1 MTADTITKYQCNGIK
16 DIGTFGKCNETDPT
30 KFVKGSTTKCL
41 ECHSAYHRARYY
53 ANKMGKKVSE
63 IEVTGEPYKAKVV
76 IKGNGKTKTDGKK
89 SDDEK
94 TDSDDGKIGK
104 KDRKIAKLE
113 KDLEKANNAI
123 ALLTDRLEQ
132 IAISSDLTFFELN
145 NISDEE

>member
-1 MTADTITKYQCNGIK
+1 MIADTSKYQCNGIK
-16 DIGTFGKCNETDPT
+16 DIGTFGKCNETDPS

-76 IKGNGKTKTDGKK
+76 IKDDGKTKTNEKK
-89 SDDEK
+89 FDEK
-94 TDSDDGKIGK
+94 TDRDDGKIGK
-104 KDRKIAKLE
+104 KDMKIAKLE

>member
-1 MTADTITKYQCNGIK
+1 MTIDSSVEYRCNGIK
-16 DIGTFGKCNETDPT
+16 SIRTLGKCNETDPT
-30 KFVKGSTTKCL
+30 KFVKGSTIKCL

-76 IKGNGKTKTDGKK
+76 IKGNRKAKKTNEKFDN
-89 SDDEK
+89 DK
-94 TDSDDGKIGK
+94 TDSDNEKKISK
-104 KDRKIAKLE
+104 KDKIAKLE
-113 KDLEKANNAI
+113 KELEKANNAI

-145 NISDEE
+145 NSDEE